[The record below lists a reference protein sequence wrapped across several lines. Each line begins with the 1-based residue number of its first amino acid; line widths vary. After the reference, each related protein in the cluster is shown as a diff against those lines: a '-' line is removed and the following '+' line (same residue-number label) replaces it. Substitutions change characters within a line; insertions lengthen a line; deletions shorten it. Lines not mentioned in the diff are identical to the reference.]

1 MKRPVRIALISVAV
15 MGSLLT
21 AAGLFTWY
29 CNWAISDCKT
39 LCYDD
44 PASVPVRE
52 VALVLGAARTTP
64 QGIPN
69 RYFKGRVEA
78 AAQLYHAG
86 RVRRLLI
93 SGDNHRRD
101 YNEPQDMFDALWALG
116 VPETAMTLDYA
127 GFRTLDSV
135 VRAKTAFGC
144 TQLVIVSQRFHAERA
159 VYTARKH
166 GIDAVGFVAAE
177 QVSDAMRRRNHFREF
192 FARTAAWLD
201 VNILCREPKFVR

>member
-1 MKRPVRIALISVAV
+1 MKKPIRIAVVSAAVGSV
-15 MGSLLT
+15 LLA
-21 AAGLFTWY
+21 AAGLFGWY
-29 CNWAISDCKT
+29 CNRVIADCET
-39 LCYDD
+39 FCYDD
-44 PASVPVRE
+44 PAAVPTRE

-78 AAQLYHAG
+78 AAQLYRAG

-101 YNEPQDMFDALWALG
+101 YNEPQDMFDALRALG
-116 VPETAMTLDYA
+116 VPETAMTLDHA

-135 VRAKTAFGC
+135 VRAKTAFGFDRI
-144 TQLVIVSQRFHAERA
+144 VIVSQRFHAERA

-177 QVSDAMRRRNHFREF
+177 QVSNSMRRRNHFREF

-201 VNILCREPKFVR
+201 VNILCREPKFIR

>member
-1 MKRPVRIALISVAV
+1 MKRPVKIAIVSAAVGSV
-15 MGSLLT
+15 LLA
-21 AAGLFTWY
+21 AAGLFGWF
-29 CNWAISDCKT
+29 CNRAVADCET

-69 RYFKGRVEA
+69 RYFNGRVEA
-78 AAQLYHAG
+78 AARLYHAG
-86 RVRRLLI
+86 RVRHLLI

-101 YNEPQDMFDALWALG
+101 YNEPRDMFDALRALG
-116 VPETAMTLDYA
+116 VPEAAMTLDHA

-135 VRAKTAFGC
+135 VRAKTAFGFDRI
-144 TQLVIVSQRFHAERA
+144 VIVSQRFHAERA

-201 VNILCREPKFVR
+201 VNILCREPKFIR